1 MEQMVGCG
9 FYNDW
14 MCICSKIMKMKKI
27 VSILFMLLCVMSVT
41 AAQLTAQQ
49 KQDVIG
55 KINKAASGLKSM
67 SCTFTQTKYLSLLS
81 DKMVSEGKMYYKQPN
96 KLRWEYTT
104 PYKYLFIFNGNK
116 VYVGNNSRKD
126 VIDTNTNKVFKEV
139 ARIMMSTVTGTA
151 LSNSSD
157 FSIDV
162 ADGNTQWQVTLVPK
176 KKEMKKMFSKIDL
189 LFNKSNLMISE
200 INIYEKNNDRTN
212 IKLKNIK
219 NNGAVNETLFAIPQ

>member
-1 MEQMVGCG
+1 MVGRG
-9 FYNDW
+9 FYYDR
-14 MCICSKIMKMKKI
+14 MCLCSKIKKMKKI
-27 VSILFMLLCVMSVT
+27 ATIFCMLLCALSVM
-41 AAQLTAQQ
+41 AAPLTAQQ

-55 KINKAASGLKSM
+55 RINKAASGLKSM
-67 SCTFTQTKYLSLLS
+67 SCSFTQTKYLSLLS
-81 DKMVSEGKMYYKQPN
+81 DRVVSEGKMNYKQPN

-104 PYKYLFIFNGNK
+104 PYQYLFIFNGTK
-116 VYVGNNSRKD
+116 VYVGNKSRKD

-162 ADGNTQWQVTLVPK
+162 ADGNTLWQITLVPK
-176 KKEMKKMFSKIDL
+176 RKEMKKMFSKIVL
-189 LFNKSNLMISE
+189 LFNKSNLMIAE
-200 INIYEKNNDRTN
+200 INIYENNNDRTN

-219 NNGAVNETLFAIPQ
+219 TNGVVNETLFAIPK

>member
-1 MEQMVGCG
+1 MVGRG
-9 FYNDW
+9 FYYDR
-14 MCICSKIMKMKKI
+14 MCLCSKIKKMKKI
-27 VSILFMLLCVMSVT
+27 ATIFCMLLCALSVM
-41 AAQLTAQQ
+41 AAPLTAQK

-55 KINKAASGLKSM
+55 RINKAASGLKSM
-67 SCTFTQTKYLSLLS
+67 SCSFTQTKYLSLLS
-81 DKMVSEGKMYYKQPN
+81 DRVVSEGKMNYKQPN

-104 PYKYLFIFNGNK
+104 PYQYLFIFNGTK
-116 VYVGNNSRKD
+116 VYVGNKSRKD

-162 ADGNTQWQVTLVPK
+162 ADGNTLWQITLVPK
-176 KKEMKKMFSKIDL
+176 RKEMKKMFSKIVL
-189 LFNKSNLMISE
+189 LFNKSNLMIAE
-200 INIYEKNNDRTN
+200 INIYENNNDRTN

-219 NNGAVNETLFAIPQ
+219 TNGVVNETLFAIPK

>member
-1 MEQMVGCG
+1 MAGRG
-9 FYNDW
+9 FYYDR
-14 MCICSKIMKMKKI
+14 MCLCSKIKKMKKI
-27 VSILFMLLCVMSVT
+27 ATIFCMLLCALSVM
-41 AAQLTAQQ
+41 AAPLTAQQ

-55 KINKAASGLKSM
+55 RINKAASGLKSM
-67 SCTFTQTKYLSLLS
+67 SCSFTQTKYLSLLS
-81 DKMVSEGKMYYKQPN
+81 DRVVSEGKMNYKQPN

-104 PYKYLFIFNGNK
+104 PYQYLFIFNGTK
-116 VYVGNNSRKD
+116 VYVGNKSRKD

-162 ADGNTQWQVTLVPK
+162 ADGNTLWQITLVPK
-176 KKEMKKMFSKIDL
+176 RKEMKKMFSKIVL
-189 LFNKSNLMISE
+189 LFNKSNLMIAE
-200 INIYEKNNDRTN
+200 INIYENNNDRTN

-219 NNGAVNETLFAIPQ
+219 TNGVVNETLFAIPK